1 VKEFYRDT
9 YYYIKN
15 ARKKSRKGNGRLK
28 RGLES
33 PLVPGRKKKA

>member
-15 ARKKSRKGNGRLK
+15 ARKKSRKGNGERK

-33 PLVPGRKKKA
+33 PPRTGEEKEA